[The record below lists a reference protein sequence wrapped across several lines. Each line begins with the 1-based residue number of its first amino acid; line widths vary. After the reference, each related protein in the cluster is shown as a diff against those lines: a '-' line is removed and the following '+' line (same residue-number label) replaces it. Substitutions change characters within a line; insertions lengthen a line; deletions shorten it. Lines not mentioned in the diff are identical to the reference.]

1 MSSFSKLYCF
11 NILLCYDLVGDVM
24 DKILSSLIDEKRK
37 SYKCFSMLKYYYD
50 TDPEFAEFIRNGVL
64 SGKIL
69 GYDEEL
75 WNKMASLN
83 VRNPINFEEAFGEGF
98 NEGNCTKFSKY
109 LSFCFT
115 YSQICGG
122 TLPLIKGSK
131 NSPDGRHTWIS
142 YKGMIYD
149 TSLMLIME
157 EEYAKRGLKYNEENR
172 YNPNRDPSY
181 AAAKEFA
188 NDKSLKH

>member
-1 MSSFSKLYCF
+1 M
-11 NILLCYDLVGDVM
+11 CYDLVGVVM

-50 TDPEFAEFIRNGVL
+50 TNPEFAEFIKNGVA
-64 SGKIL
+64 SGKIF

-75 WNKMASLN
+75 WNKMAALN

-109 LSFCFT
+109 LSFCFS
-115 YSQICGG
+115 YPQICGG

-131 NSPDGRHTWIS
+131 NSPDGRHTWMC
-142 YKGMIYD
+142 YRGMIYD
-149 TSLMLIME
+149 TSLMLIMDE
-157 EEYAKRGLKYNEENR
+157 AYAKKELKYDEENR
-172 YNPNRDPSY
+172 YDPNYDRSY
-181 AAAKEFA
+181 SAAKEFA
-188 NDKSLKH
+188 NDKSIRR

>member
-11 NILLCYDLVGDVM
+11 NIFICYDLVGDDM

-50 TDPEFAEFIRNGVL
+50 NDPEFAEFIRNGVL
-64 SGKIL
+64 SGKVI
-69 GYDEEL
+69 GYDDEL

-83 VRNPINFEEAFGEGF
+83 VRDSINFEEAFGEGF
-98 NEGNCTKFSKY
+98 NVGNCTKFSRY
-109 LSFCFT
+109 LSYCFS
-115 YSQICGG
+115 YPQICGG

-142 YKGMIYD
+142 FKGMIYD

-157 EEYAKRGLKYNEENR
+157 EAYAKKGLKYDEENR
-172 YNPNRDPSY
+172 YNPNFSPSY
-181 AAAKEFA
+181 SVAKDFA
-188 NDKSLKH
+188 TDRNFRR

>member
-11 NILLCYDLVGDVM
+11 NIFICYDLVGDVM

-50 TDPEFAEFIRNGVL
+50 NDPEFAEFIRNGVL
-64 SGKIL
+64 SGKVI
-69 GYDEEL
+69 GYDDEL

-83 VRNPINFEEAFGEGF
+83 VRDSINFEEAFGEGF
-98 NEGNCTKFSKY
+98 NVGNCTKFSRY
-109 LSFCFT
+109 LSYCFS
-115 YSQICGG
+115 YPQICGG

-142 YKGMIYD
+142 FKGMIYD

-157 EEYAKRGLKYNEENR
+157 EAYAKKGLKYDEENR
-172 YNPNRDPSY
+172 YNPNFSPSY
-181 AAAKEFA
+181 SVAKDFTTDR
-188 NDKSLKH
+188 NFRR

>member
-11 NILLCYDLVGDVM
+11 NFFICYDLVGDVM

-50 TDPEFAEFIRNGVL
+50 NDPEFAEFIRNGVL
-64 SGKIL
+64 SGKVI
-69 GYDEEL
+69 GYDDEL

-83 VRNPINFEEAFGEGF
+83 VRDSINFEEAFGEGF
-98 NEGNCTKFSKY
+98 NVGNCTKFSRY
-109 LSFCFT
+109 LSYCFS
-115 YSQICGG
+115 YPQICGG

-142 YKGMIYD
+142 FKGMIYD

-157 EEYAKRGLKYNEENR
+157 EVYAKKGLKYDEENR
-172 YNPNRDPSY
+172 YNPNFSPSY
-181 AAAKEFA
+181 SVAKDFA
-188 NDKSLKH
+188 TDRNFRR

>member
-1 MSSFSKLYCF
+1 
-11 NILLCYDLVGDVM
+11 M

-50 TDPEFAEFIRNGVL
+50 NDPEFAEFIRNGVL
-64 SGKIL
+64 SGKVI
-69 GYDEEL
+69 GYDDEL

-83 VRNPINFEEAFGEGF
+83 VRDSINFEEAFGEGF
-98 NEGNCTKFSKY
+98 NVGNCTKFSRY
-109 LSFCFT
+109 LSYCFS
-115 YSQICGG
+115 YPQICGG

-142 YKGMIYD
+142 FKGMIYD

-157 EEYAKRGLKYNEENR
+157 EAYAKKGLKYDEENR
-172 YNPNRDPSY
+172 YNPNFSPSY
-181 AAAKEFA
+181 SVAKDFA
-188 NDKSLKH
+188 TDRNFRR